1 MQFRPKRIALV
12 GYDMH
17 IAHGVHWHGKHQG
30 LNNPTTENVKRW
42 RRVVDAAA
50 EQIEAMGVDVVNCST
65 VSALK
70 NYRIGTLEEA
80 LGC

>member
-1 MQFRPKRIALV
+1 M
-12 GYDMH
+12 
-17 IAHGVHWHGKHQG
+17 
-30 LNNPTTENVKRW
+30 NNPTTENVKRW

-65 VSALK
+65 VSALE